1 MIQQQATSFAEEYI
15 VDVSADLVNEI
26 LLLKAIHTDNFGKD
40 VLPPH
45 DLLNRLAVE
54 NLDGLPPFLDIRATE
69 IIMYKIQGTI
79 LLH

>member
-1 MIQQQATSFAEEYI
+1 MEEKMIQQQATLFAEEYI

-26 LLLKAIHTDNFGKD
+26 LLFKAIHTDNFGNCKD

-54 NLDGLPPFLDIRATE
+54 NLDGLPALSR
-69 IIMYKIQGTI
+69 YKSNRKN
-79 LLH
+79 HV

>member
-45 DLLNRLAVE
+45 DLAEPFGCRKFRWPSALSRYKSNRNNHV
-54 NLDGLPPFLDIRATE
+54 
-69 IIMYKIQGTI
+69 
-79 LLH
+79 